1 MGSVLPV
8 TRDLWSPKPKDSQ
21 VQTRAG
27 PHRPPVW
34 PSGLLGPVPTSPT
47 RPRQDQSHVLF
58 GDQASL
64 GRPLPWPGQLR
75 ASLGDP
81 ALTPAPPAITPAP
94 CQSERVGVC
103 VGGDHPRGAGLGLE
117 MEEAGCSLRHC
128 PFHLLP

>member
-27 PHRPPVW
+27 PHRSPVW

-58 GDQASL
+58 GDQTSL
-64 GRPLPWPGQLR
+64 GRPLPWPGQFR

-81 ALTPAPPAITPAP
+81 ALTPAPLSHQLPVS
-94 CQSERVGVC
+94 QREWVC
-103 VGGDHPRGAGLGLE
+103 VWGADSPRGAGLGLE
-117 MEEAGCSLRHC
+117 MGEAGCSLRHC